1 MQAARRLHRRA
12 TREREQLF
20 LLEGPVVLAEALQ
33 AGIALTEVFVDPE
46 SFTDAELLAACVS
59 KGVSVSEVGDNVLRA
74 LASTTTPQG
83 VVAVA
88 RTPAFELDRLP
99 QDVQLVLVLAEVR
112 DPGNAGTLVRT
123 AAAAG
128 AGCVV
133 FSKGS
138 TDPFGAKTI
147 RASAGSIF
155 QVPVA
160 RSVALDDVLTALS
173 ERGYLTVGARADA
186 SETVYD
192 VDLSGKVAIVL
203 GNEAWGF
210 GDRELPIARWT
221 SIPIDGKVESLN
233 VATAGAVILFEA
245 VRQRRLSSAR
255 HG

>member
-1 MQAARRLHRRA
+1 MLS
-12 TREREQLF
+12 
-20 LLEGPVVLAEALQ
+20 EALQ
-33 AGIALTEVFVDPE
+33 AGIELTDVFVDVE
-46 SFTDAELLAACVS
+46 SFGDSELLDACAS
-59 KGVSVSEVGDNVLRA
+59 SGAFVSEVGDNVLRA
-74 LASTTTPQG
+74 LAATTTPQG

-88 RTPAFELDRLP
+88 RTPAFALDQLP
-99 QDVQLVLVLAEVR
+99 AETDLVLVLAEVR

-128 AGCVV
+128 VGCVI

-138 TDPFGAKTI
+138 TDPFGAKTV

-155 QVPVA
+155 KVPVA
-160 RSVALDDVLTALS
+160 RSLELDDALAALA
-173 ERGYLTVGARADA
+173 RLGYLTVGTRADA
-186 SETVYD
+186 SDSVYD
-192 VDLSGKVAIVL
+192 VDLDGKVAIVL

-210 GDRELPIARWT
+210 GGSDLPIERWA
-221 SIPIDGKVESLN
+221 SIPIDDKVESLN

>member
-1 MQAARRLHRRA
+1 M
-12 TREREQLF
+12 REREQLF
-20 LLEGPVVLAEALQ
+20 LLEGPVVLTEALHE
-33 AGIALTEVFVDPE
+33 GVELTDVFVEAGSSADP
-46 SFTDAELLAACVS
+46 ALLQACADTGAFVT
-59 KGVSVSEVGDNVLRA
+59 EVGDNVLRA
-74 LASTTTPQG
+74 LAATATPQG

-88 RTPAFELDRLP
+88 RTPAFGLDQLP
-99 QDVQLVLVLAEVR
+99 PETQLVLVLAEVR

-138 TDPFGAKTI
+138 TDPFGAKTV

-155 QVPVA
+155 KVPVA
-160 RSVALDDVLTALS
+160 RSVELEEALRTLA
-173 ERGYLTVGARADA
+173 ERGYLTIGARADA
-186 SETVYD
+186 PDSIYD
-192 VDLSGKVAIVL
+192 VDFGGKVAVVL

-210 GDRELPIARWT
+210 GDSDLPIARWI
-221 SIPIDGKVESLN
+221 SIPIDDRVESLN
-233 VATAGAVILFEA
+233 VGTAGAVILFEA